1 MTETLSRNQ
10 AWLRVM
16 VLAVAAFVFNTT
28 EFIPVALLSDI
39 SAGFSMQPAETG
51 LMITI
56 YAWGVALT
64 SLPLMLLT
72 ARIERRKLL
81 LWLFTVFVISH
92 IVSGLAQRFDVL
104 VVSRIGVALAHAV
117 FWSIT
122 ASLAVRVAPPGKK
135 SQALGLLATVLGLP
149 IGRVIGQWV
158 GWRMTFFC
166 IGGLAL
172 ITMAAMA
179 RFLPLLPSEHSGSL
193 KSIPVLFR
201 RPALVGIFVLT
212 AIVVTGHFTAYNYIE
227 PFVQTV
233 AGKSQDFATLFLLI
247 FGAAGIIGSVIFSRY
262 NTRLPLLFLPAAI
275 TLLTVCLMLLMTSRV
290 TDTALI
296 ILGVVW
302 GIGMMCTA
310 LGLQVKVIDLSPD
323 ATDLA
328 MSVYS
333 GIFNIG
339 IGGGALLGNQ
349 VIIHMGMEQIGY
361 AGAVFAVAGVL
372 ISLFVFSR
380 YRALFI
386 QRPKA
391 ESRITSHNPS

>member
-1 MTETLSRNQ
+1 MMTETLSRNQ

-56 YAWGVALT
+56 YAWVVALT

-135 SQALGLLATVLGLP
+135 SQALGLLATGTALATVLGLP

-158 GWRMTFFC
+158 GWRMTF
-166 IGGLAL
+166 
-172 ITMAAMA
+172 
-179 RFLPLLPSEHSGSL
+179 
-193 KSIPVLFR
+193 
-201 RPALVGIFVLT
+201 
-212 AIVVTGHFTAYNYIE
+212 
-227 PFVQTV
+227 
-233 AGKSQDFATLFLLI
+233 
-247 FGAAGIIGSVIFSRY
+247 
-262 NTRLPLLFLPAAI
+262 
-275 TLLTVCLMLLMTSRV
+275 
-290 TDTALI
+290 
-296 ILGVVW
+296 
-302 GIGMMCTA
+302 
-310 LGLQVKVIDLSPD
+310 
-323 ATDLA
+323 
-328 MSVYS
+328 
-333 GIFNIG
+333 
-339 IGGGALLGNQ
+339 
-349 VIIHMGMEQIGY
+349 
-361 AGAVFAVAGVL
+361 
-372 ISLFVFSR
+372 
-380 YRALFI
+380 
-386 QRPKA
+386 
-391 ESRITSHNPS
+391 

>member
-56 YAWGVALT
+56 YAWVVALT

-135 SQALGLLATVLGLP
+135 SQALGLLATGTALATVLGLP

-233 AGKSQDFATLFLLI
+233 AGKSQDFAT
-247 FGAAGIIGSVIFSRY
+247 
-262 NTRLPLLFLPAAI
+262 LFLPAAI